1 MAGLFGHGD
10 PSVNADS
17 GMSIGGGC
25 CGVSDESDEL
35 SVDGAA
41 KRVRFVVGGASDDEL
56 LTSGG
61 AGSSESECL
70 ISFVLFGV
78 VLDVGSAAV
87 VRL

>member
-25 CGVSDESDEL
+25 CGVSDDSDEL
-35 SVDGAA
+35 SVDGSA
-41 KRVRFVVGGASDDEL
+41 KRVRCVAGGSSDDEL

-61 AGSSESECL
+61 VGSSESECL
-70 ISFVLFGV
+70 ISFRLFGV
-78 VLDVGSAAV
+78 VLDVCAAV
-87 VRL
+87 GVWL